1 VPSEFPFDGGLGVVG
16 ALVPCRGFCGEFIE
30 GSDSSL
36 AEALPAEETDFDL
49 GLVEPAS
56 VLRGVVDREPAPQ
69 SASVTLAEPVRRRLA
84 GVGREVVEHQVD
96 GTRRTMFGSA
106 QFKSDVWVGNQL
118 AAVGE
123 AVRMRSY
130 SLQGK
135 ESRFEPR

>member
-1 VPSEFPFDGGLGVVG
+1 
-16 ALVPCRGFCGEFIE
+16 
-30 GSDSSL
+30 
-36 AEALPAEETDFDL
+36 
-49 GLVEPAS
+49 
-56 VLRGVVDREPAPQ
+56 
-69 SASVTLAEPVRRRLA
+69 
-84 GVGREVVEHQVD
+84 
-96 GTRRTMFGSA
+96 MFGSA

>member
-1 VPSEFPFDGGLGVVG
+1 MITIGTAIPGFGLTAQVHDLPDP
-16 ALVPCRGFCGEFIE
+16 AF
-30 GSDSSL
+30 
-36 AEALPAEETDFDL
+36 AEALPAEETNFDL

-69 SASVTLAEPVRRRLA
+69 PASVTLAEPVRRRLA